1 VRKDF
6 LSNEKLIPVT
16 EVGTYRS
23 RALHSNHMKGHV
35 WEEYGS
41 ETLRAK
47 PQVEDIDEP
56 HDGGRGYYRPIS
68 LLSVW
73 AFAPFMHNNAI
84 GPEICGKP
92 ADPAAE
98 LYRSP
103 FVLPGTWTR
112 MPSPPACVPFDP
124 SVEGRY
130 RLFKASVEE
139 LLNPDK
145 RIPKITLIDQPVVID
160 GPSFPGEDRGFELQI
175 PAGIPAAMPGN
186 LRHKELVED
195 LVLAKTNVQRLKD
208 KYRARGAADVD
219 RIASTLQDILKQ
231 LTAGLVTSPGTVVSQ
246 IGRDHLPFLQRM
258 YSNSTA
264 DVENDGHTF
273 GRSLSPADKRAL
285 MAFLATL

>member
-1 VRKDF
+1 
-6 LSNEKLIPVT
+6 
-16 EVGTYRS
+16 VGTYRS
-23 RALHSNHMKGHV
+23 RALHSNHMTGHV

-41 ETLRAK
+41 DTLRARAA
-47 PQVEDIDEP
+47 VSDIEEP

-68 LLSVW
+68 LLSLW

-84 GPEICGKP
+84 GPEVCGNP
-92 ADPAAE
+92 TDPAKE

-103 FVLPGTWTR
+103 YVLKGTWTR
-112 MPSPPACVPFDP
+112 MPNPPPCVPFDA

-145 RIPKITLIDQPVVID
+145 RIPKITLIDQPIIID
-160 GPSFPGEDRGFELQI
+160 GPVFPGEERGFELLI
-175 PAGIPAAMPGN
+175 PDGVPAAVPGN

-208 KYRARGAADVD
+208 KYKGRGAADAD
-219 RIASTLQDILKQ
+219 KIASTLQDILKQ
-231 LTAGLVTSPGTVVSQ
+231 LTTGLVTSPDAVVSR

-264 DVENDGHTF
+264 DVENEGHTF
-273 GRSLSPADKRAL
+273 GQGLSPADKRAL